1 MEKMWKKIWDSSFLY
16 FFYLTYF
23 FFHYVDSSVLFLWY
37 FFGWFFFRFFFNLY
51 LLSFF
56 DDDISV
62 HTHSSTMIV
71 VIFWLY
77 FIAKYKRMIEF
88 WLYGPVIF
96 YNFFTHIFFFLKKLF
111 FSAIIGHL
119 FLTSEFFWQKNQNSA
134 QCWSNIYM

>member
-1 MEKMWKKIWDSSFLY
+1 MLIVVFYFCDIFLVGFSSG
-16 FFYLTYF
+16 FFY
-23 FFHYVDSSVLFLWY
+23 
-37 FFGWFFFRFFFNLY
+37 LY

-88 WLYGPVIF
+88 
-96 YNFFTHIFFFLKKLF
+96 
-111 FSAIIGHL
+111 
-119 FLTSEFFWQKNQNSA
+119 
-134 QCWSNIYM
+134 